1 MINQIKVIWFGLGGA
16 FSGYHPV
23 ETKLWIYI
31 SGVLFNVGLLVMN
44 SFISF
49 SFDRDSVWRDSVG
62 LGSATAFNLALVSTI
77 LLAFVALHFISYLG
91 FLASAK
97 AHSRKS
103 LLVGVTRWSVFFTLV
118 AILAVSAIEIYR
130 NYHGSEDI
138 AESNTEA
145 HIADPTSSIDDKYTS
160 QEEEVKADYKA
171 QIALV
176 QKEIDHIDKWT
187 GKNHSCTKTNCPTR
201 KKGKGTI
208 GAHWKGTLTAFGV
221 ESLDKLKKKRE
232 KLEADR
238 ENEIAGVRERKA
250 TVMASSLASF
260 NQDVSRYN
268 EELNLKNTT
277 FKGFVLIAFPAAFV
291 IAFLLSNITYMG
303 IEYLY
308 ETGKLERPN
317 VTISQN
323 GLLLSVDGK
332 NVITPTPIRNG
343 KPLSEDLVNQRFV
356 NRECVNCGTDISHKR
371 KDAKT
376 CSDGCRISY
385 NEWKKGYSVAA
396 IIKNRSRTA

>member
-1 MINQIKVIWFGLGGA
+1 MINQIKVIWYGLGGA

-23 ETKLWIYI
+23 ETKLWIFI
-31 SGVLFNVGLLVMN
+31 SGVLFNIGLLVMN

-62 LGSATAFNLALVSTI
+62 LSPSMAFSLALISTI

-97 AHSRKS
+97 AHDRKA
-103 LLVGVTRWSVFFTLV
+103 LLVGVTRWSVFFTLI
-118 AILAVSAIEIYR
+118 AILAVLSIEIYR

-138 AESNTEA
+138 AESHTEA
-145 HIADPTSSIDDKYTS
+145 HIDDPTLSLDDKYTS
-160 QEEEVKADYKA
+160 QEEAVKDDYKA
-171 QIALV
+171 QINLV
-176 QKEIDHIDKWT
+176 QKEIDYIDKWT
-187 GKNHSCTKTNCPTR
+187 GKAHSCTKTNCPTR

-221 ESLDKLKKKRE
+221 ESLDKLKKKRD
-232 KLEADR
+232 KLEA
-238 ENEIAGVRERKA
+238 EKANEIAGVRERKK
-250 TVMASSLASF
+250 TVMASSIATF
-260 NQDVSRYN
+260 NTDVNRYKS
-268 EELNLKNTT
+268 ELDLKNTT

-317 VTISQN
+317 VTIDAN
-323 GLLLSVDGK
+323 GLVLSVDGK
-332 NVITPTPIRNG
+332 SVITPTPIRNG
-343 KPLSEDLVNQRFV
+343 KPLSDTLVNERFV

-396 IIKNRSRTA
+396 IIKNRSRA

>member
-1 MINQIKVIWFGLGGA
+1 MINQLKVIWFGLGGA
-16 FSGYHPV
+16 FAGYHPV
-23 ETKLWIYI
+23 ETKLWLYI

-49 SFDRDSVWRDSVG
+49 SFDRDTVWRDSVG
-62 LGSATAFNLALVSTI
+62 LDSEMAFILALVSTI
-77 LLAFVALHFISYLG
+77 ILAFVALHFISYLG

-97 AHSRKS
+97 AHKREK

-145 HIADPTSSIDDKYTS
+145 HISDPTVSIDDKYQS
-160 QEEEVKADYKA
+160 QEEKVIADYKA
-171 QIALV
+171 NIELLQ
-176 QKEIDHIDKWT
+176 QEIDLINRWT
-187 GKNHSCTKTNCPTR
+187 GKPHSCTKTTCPTQ
-201 KKGKGTI
+201 KKGQGTI
-208 GAHWKGTLTAFGV
+208 GAHWQGTLTAFG
-221 ESLDKLKKKRE
+221 SKYLADLKTRRN
-232 KLEADR
+232 KLESDKDQ
-238 ENEIAGVRERKA
+238 EIANIRNRKK
-250 TVMASSLASF
+250 TVMASTLSVY
-260 NQDVSRYN
+260 QKDVARY
-268 EELNLKNTT
+268 EDELNLKNRT

-317 VTISQN
+317 VTVSNN
-323 GLLLSVDGK
+323 GSVLGV
-332 NVITPTPIRNG
+332 NGSTVLTHTPSRNG
-343 KPLSEDLVNQRFV
+343 KALTDDLVKLRLS

-376 CSDGCRISY
+376 CSDGCRIAY
-385 NEWKKGYSVAA
+385 NEWRKGYSVAA
-396 IIKNRSRTA
+396 VIHGRKGR